1 MYYLFLTNN
10 CQLCRIYYFLKSV
23 LLTCI
28 VHLLSRLLN
37 FFPYC
42 VRILELK
49 LCIYPYIIQ
58 AQEKQKF
65 RIIHIIMSAHMFGLG
80 LCPQT
85 EIEQMNAQMDLC
97 KRQHKA
103 TNSIIMFAT
112 CNHQLWMLCS
122 TCAGTMTSCP
132 VCHTRHWGFSVFLK
146 ERY

>member
-1 MYYLFLTNN
+1 MSHIL
-10 CQLCRIYYFLKSV
+10 FLKSV
-23 LLTCI
+23 TCI
-28 VHLLSRLLN
+28 VHLQGTLLN

-42 VRILELK
+42 VRFFFFNVSLSSNS
-49 LCIYPYIIQ
+49 IYPYIIQ
-58 AQEKQKF
+58 AQVKQKF